1 MISHHASQTLYE
13 SIPSMFLAPKGEP
26 EKQEIKIVNTKEA
39 NRSTKRFDNEC
50 GVIW

>member
-26 EKQEIKIVNTKEA
+26 EKTRNKDSQYK
-39 NRSTKRFDNEC
+39 RSK
-50 GVIW
+50 